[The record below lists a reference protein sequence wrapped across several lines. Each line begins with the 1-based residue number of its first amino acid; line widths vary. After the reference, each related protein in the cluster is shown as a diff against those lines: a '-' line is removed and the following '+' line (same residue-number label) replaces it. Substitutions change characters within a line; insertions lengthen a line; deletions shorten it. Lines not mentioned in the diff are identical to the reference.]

1 MAAIFTAQ
9 QFIDNGFHVS
19 LQMSQAEIDRAVMD
33 AFMCY
38 VGKVSTIS
46 VTPDGHI
53 VHTPEQGIAAM
64 QLAFILLCQRNT
76 FATRAGGKMKLSP
89 QLSENAQARQ
99 TDYDN
104 ADRLLRQ
111 LQAATGGIAGEI
123 DKMVDDIC
131 MIYMRNYLSM

>member
-1 MAAIFTAQ
+1 MMTAQ
-9 QFIDNGFHVS
+9 EFIANGYKVS
-19 LQMSQAEIDRAVMD
+19 LQIQQGEIDRAVAD
-33 AFMCY
+33 VTAAY
-38 VGKVSTIS
+38 VDKVTTDNTTTTAS
-46 VTPDGHI
+46 
-53 VHTPEQGIAAM
+53 AAIM

-89 QLSENAQARQ
+89 QLSDNAQARQ

-111 LQAATGGIAGEI
+111 LQAATGGIAGDI

-131 MIYMRNYLSM
+131 MIYMRSYLSM

>member
-19 LQMSQAEIDRAVMD
+19 LQIPQAELDRAVMD

-53 VHTPEQGIAAM
+53 VHTREQGMAAM
-64 QLAFILLCQRNT
+64 QIAFILLCQRNT
-76 FATRAGGKMKLSP
+76 FATRAGGKLKLSP
-89 QLSENAQARQ
+89 QLSDNAQARQ

-111 LQAATGGIAGEI
+111 LQGMPGGIAGKI

-131 MIYMRNYLSM
+131 MLYMRSYISM

>member
-1 MAAIFTAQ
+1 MMTAQ
-9 QFIDNGFHVS
+9 EFIANGYKVS
-19 LQMSQAEIDRAVMD
+19 LQISQGEIDRAVAD
-33 AFMCY
+33 VTAAY
-38 VGKVSTIS
+38 VDKVT
-46 VTPDGHI
+46 TDN
-53 VHTPEQGIAAM
+53 TTTTAKAAIM

-76 FATRAGGKMKLSP
+76 FVTRAVGKLKLSP
-89 QLSENAQARQ
+89 QLSDNAQARQ

-131 MIYMRNYLSM
+131 MVYMRSYLSM

>member
-1 MAAIFTAQ
+1 MMTAQ
-9 QFIDNGFHVS
+9 DFIANGYKVS
-19 LQMSQAEIDRAVMD
+19 LQIQQGEIDRAMADVTT
-33 AFMCY
+33 AY
-38 VGKVSTIS
+38 VDKVT
-46 VTPDGHI
+46 TYN
-53 VHTPEQGIAAM
+53 TTTTAKAAIM

-76 FATRAGGKMKLSP
+76 FATRAGGKLKLSP

-111 LQAATGGIAGEI
+111 LQSAPGGIAGDI

-131 MIYMRNYLSM
+131 MIYMRSYLSM

>member
-1 MAAIFTAQ
+1 MMTAQ
-9 QFIDNGFHVS
+9 DFIVNGYKVS
-19 LQMSQAEIDRAVMD
+19 LQISQGEIDRAVAD
-33 AFMCY
+33 VTAAY
-38 VGKVSTIS
+38 VDKVT
-46 VTPDGHI
+46 TAN
-53 VHTPEQGIAAM
+53 TTTTAKAAIM

-76 FATRAGGKMKLSP
+76 FATRAGGKLKLSP
-89 QLSENAQARQ
+89 QLSDNAQARQ

-131 MIYMRNYLSM
+131 MVYMRSYLSM

>member
-1 MAAIFTAQ
+1 MMTAQ
-9 QFIDNGFHVS
+9 DFIANGYKVS
-19 LQMSQAEIDRAVMD
+19 LQIQQGEIDRAVAD
-33 AFMCY
+33 VTAAY
-38 VGKVSTIS
+38 VDKVTTDNTTATAS
-46 VTPDGHI
+46 
-53 VHTPEQGIAAM
+53 AAIM

-89 QLSENAQARQ
+89 QLSDNAQARQ

>member
-1 MAAIFTAQ
+1 MMTAQ
-9 QFIDNGFHVS
+9 DFITNGYKVS
-19 LQMSQAEIDRAVMD
+19 LQISQGEIDRAIADVTAAYVSKVTMD
-33 AFMCY
+33 
-38 VGKVSTIS
+38 T
-46 VTPDGHI
+46 TTD
-53 VHTPEQGIAAM
+53 AAKAAIM

-76 FATRAGGKMKLSP
+76 FATRAGGKLKLSP
-89 QLSENAQARQ
+89 QLSDNAQARQ

>member
-1 MAAIFTAQ
+1 MMTAQ
-9 QFIDNGFHVS
+9 DFIANGYKVS
-19 LQMSQAEIDRAVMD
+19 LQIQQGEIDRAVAD
-33 AFMCY
+33 VTAAY
-38 VGKVSTIS
+38 VDKVTTDNTTATAS
-46 VTPDGHI
+46 
-53 VHTPEQGIAAM
+53 AAIM

-76 FATRAGGKMKLSP
+76 FATRAGGKLKLSP
-89 QLSENAQARQ
+89 QLSDNAQARQ

-131 MIYMRNYLSM
+131 MVYMRSYLSM